1 MPKDNDWGHTLPVGT
16 IICDNEYPEDIGIII
31 ERNIRGAYRVYAITF
46 GGTQQGMRYQ
56 SNTNRLDWYD
66 RGYIEDNCSVV
77 VEATPYDKKKRK
89 KTNDSKEERDKDKSR
104 VSNKR

>member
-46 GGTQQGMRYQ
+46 GGSQYAKRYQ
-56 SNTNRLDWYD
+56 SDTNRLDWYD
-66 RGYIEDNCSVV
+66 RGYIEDKCSVV
-77 VEATPYDKKKRK
+77 VESSRYRK
-89 KTNDSKEERDKDKSR
+89 EAEEKA
-104 VSNKR
+104 

>member
-46 GGTQQGMRYQ
+46 GWRRTQQGMR
-56 SNTNRLDWYD
+56 SIKSDTNKLDWYD
-66 RGYIEDNCSVV
+66 RGYIEDRCSVV
-77 VEATPYDKKKRK
+77 VEATPYDDKKGEEKKRRR
-89 KTNDSKEERDKDKSR
+89 ER
-104 VSNKR
+104 